1 MDIDNTEIVENDQI
15 DETAAAD
22 TLRPN
27 PTRAEMLSTFSS
39 LMSQLGKE
47 DLSHFLND
55 ALAQIG
61 KEADKTPS
69 ATAPGKTGLG
79 QMPAPKLGVKEDVA
93 EMFEGEELSEE
104 FRDKAEIIF
113 EATLNARLVIER
125 AKIEEEFEDRLKE
138 EIASVHTEITEKVD
152 QYLDFVIEQWL
163 NDNQIAI
170 ESSIRT
176 EIAEDFI
183 HGLYNLFTESY
194 ISVPDDKVDV
204 IEELS
209 ARIEDLESKLDES
222 INSQLELQGLIDEA
236 NCEATF
242 DEVAEGLA
250 ATQAEKLRTLSE
262 GIEFDDVE
270 TYKKKLVVI
279 RNKYFAENKITST
292 NIITEESEN
301 GQEPAPIVSTDM
313 GKYAAAISRTVKR

>member
-1 MDIDNTEIVENDQI
+1 MEIDNTEIVENDQI

-39 LMSQLGKE
+39 LMAQLGKE

-61 KEADKTPS
+61 KEAEKTPS

-104 FRDKAEIIF
+104 FKEKAETIF
-113 EATLNARLVIER
+113 EATLSARLVIER
-125 AKIEEEFEDRLKE
+125 AKIEEEFEDRLNE
-138 EIASVHTEITEKVD
+138 EVEAVRAEITEKVD
-152 QYLDFVIEQWL
+152 QYLDFVVEQWL
-163 NDNQIAI
+163 KDNEIAI

-183 HGLYNLFTESY
+183 TGLYNLFTESY
-194 ISVPDDKVDV
+194 INVPDDKVDV
-204 IEELS
+204 IEELGS
-209 ARIEDLESKLDES
+209 RIEELEAKLDES
-222 INSQLELQGLIDEA
+222 INNQLELQGLIDEA
-236 NCEATF
+236 NREATF
-242 DEVAEGLA
+242 DEVAADDLGGL
-250 ATQAEKLRTLSE
+250 TGSHLDL
-262 GIEFDDVE
+262 
-270 TYKKKLVVI
+270 KK
-279 RNKYFAENKITST
+279 RA
-292 NIITEESEN
+292 
-301 GQEPAPIVSTDM
+301 
-313 GKYAAAISRTVKR
+313 

>member
-1 MDIDNTEIVENDQI
+1 MEIDNTEIVENTQI

-27 PTRAEMLSTFSS
+27 PTRAEMMATFSS

-47 DLSHFLND
+47 DMTNFLSG
-55 ALAQIG
+55 ALAQVG
-61 KEADKTPS
+61 TS
-69 ATAPGKTGLG
+69 SVTAPGKTGLG
-79 QMPAPKLGVKEDVA
+79 QMPAPKFGVKEDVA

-104 FRDKAEIIF
+104 FKDKAEIIF

-125 AKIEEEFEDRLKE
+125 AKIEEEFENRLNE
-138 EIASVHTEITEKVD
+138 ETEAVRTNTNEKVD

-222 INSQLELQGLIDEA
+222 INGQLELQGLIDEA

-242 DEVAEGLA
+242 DEVSEGLA
-250 ATQAEKLRTLSE
+250 ATQVEKLRTLSE

-292 NIITEESEN
+292 NIITEESDN
-301 GQEPAPIVSTDM
+301 SQEPAPITSTDM